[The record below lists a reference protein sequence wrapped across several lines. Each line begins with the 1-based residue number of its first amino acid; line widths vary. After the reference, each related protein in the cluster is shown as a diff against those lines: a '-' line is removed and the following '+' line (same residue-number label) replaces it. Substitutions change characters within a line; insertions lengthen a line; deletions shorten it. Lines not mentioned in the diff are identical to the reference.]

1 MDFALAPG
9 PTRYDRALRRLYV
22 NRANTT
28 SLDHNII
35 DNFRMFI
42 SGLNGNAA
50 ARPLTHMHLASHG
63 DDNAYMALKYD
74 ILTDGTRWENLEAS
88 NVAGN
93 ARINDNVIVPRPL
106 DPATNNPIPPF
117 LLIKGCRV
125 GQSLPFLNK
134 FKDVINGTSTVS
146 IGVAAPKFYHLL
158 LVGAQGVFETF
169 LYDFSVFSKTR
180 IANKNDLKTA
190 LLAKNYRD
198 IHNNLITDAQFTTWI
213 PRNIHSVDNSL
224 HRINITPSPV
234 PNLARMSAGRYQ
246 YKLVTVITYTMDTTG
261 NPLPADLPG
270 RIAYLKTKFAALP
283 TQPGANVFAQSLA
296 STHAFPFYTRYGYA
310 SLNDMIDNLDW
321 TFGITRNSPTV
332 VATGKRHEYNVNPVT
347 CENGNNNVI
356 FNYYADAGSGT
367 TSVKNYDDRDPRFYN
382 IV

>member
-28 SLDHNII
+28 SLDHTII

-42 SGLNGNAA
+42 SSLNGNAA

-63 DDNAYMALKYD
+63 DDNAFMSMKYD
-74 ILTDGTRWENLEAS
+74 MFTAGTRWENLEAS

-93 ARINDNVIVPRPL
+93 ARINDNVIVPRPV
-106 DPATNNPIPPF
+106 DPVTNNPIPPF
-117 LLIKGCRV
+117 LLIKGCRI
-125 GQSLPFLNK
+125 GSSLPFLNK
-134 FKDVINGTSTVS
+134 FKETINGTSTVT

-158 LVGAQGVFETF
+158 MVGAQGVFETF
-169 LYDFSVFSKTR
+169 CYDFSVFSKTR
-180 IANKNDLKTA
+180 IANKDDLKTA

-198 IHNNLITDAQFTTWI
+198 IHNNLITDTQYTAWI
-213 PRNIHSVDNSL
+213 PRNIHSIDNSL

-246 YKLVTVITYTMDTTG
+246 YKLITVITYTMDTTG
-261 NPLPADLPG
+261 NPLPPDLPG

-283 TQPGANVFAQSLA
+283 AQPGANVFAQSLA

-367 TSVKNYDDRDPRFYN
+367 TTVINYDDRDPRFYN